1 MGHGID
7 KKKVALILN
16 ILAVIIVILGLIL
29 TNLCGLDRYLEIVGC
44 ILACLLYIIVSVID
58 DKKHKKFRITFCV
71 LMMLYGMY
79 ILYWEYRGHP
89 IWISK

>member
-29 TNLCGLDRYLEIVGC
+29 TN
-44 ILACLLYIIVSVID
+44 
-58 DKKHKKFRITFCV
+58 
-71 LMMLYGMY
+71 
-79 ILYWEYRGHP
+79 
-89 IWISK
+89 